1 MSSRQQLLGMIPKKH
16 HAVVIDYI
24 REGRLDPRQML
35 DDLRS
40 VTPAVRREARG
51 RLGTI
56 LGVRRV
62 HLRKSTTAE
71 AKGSSLGHKV
81 PLLELMRRPEDQGK
95 RNQFQLLRSLVLVNK
110 DFNKAFGK
118 SLRVVKKDIKSVVSL
133 CHFFDLTRQ
142 FPDNDFQHK
151 VGVSFILDDPKIGHR
166 SRREYQIFLSDEDN
180 QFHLFRHDYNQSHH
194 METQRFP
201 NTKEGFIQLLDVFVP
216 ILKASVFGIRPYW
229 GLLRPLTAFD
239 KKMLKRF
246 NIIQDQTI
254 REINDPSLFKID
266 PETISHWDMSYLN
279 QLSD

>member
-1 MSSRQQLLGMIPKKH
+1 MSFRQQLLGLIPKKH
-16 HAVVIDYI
+16 RAAVILEVK
-24 REGRLDPRQML
+24 EGRLDPRQML
-35 DDLRS
+35 DALGS
-40 VTPAVRREARG
+40 ETPAVRREARG
-51 RLGTI
+51 RLAAI
-56 LGVRRV
+56 LGVRRL
-62 HLRKSTTAE
+62 HLRRSTTT
-71 AKGSSLGHKV
+71 GTTQSVGHKV
-81 PLLELMRRPEDQGK
+81 PLLELMRRPDQQGG

-118 SLRVVKKDIKSVVSL
+118 SLRLVKKDIKSVVSL

-166 SRREYQIFLSDEDN
+166 SRREYQVFLSDEDN

-201 NTKEGFIQLLDVFVP
+201 NTKKGFIQLLDVFVP
-216 ILKASVFGIRPYW
+216 IIKASVFGLRPYW

-246 NIIQDQTI
+246 NIIQDQTV

-266 PETISHWDMSYLN
+266 PQTISHWDMSYLN